1 MIKAVFFDLDGTLL
15 SSKKFI
21 SQSAVTMLKT
31 CRDQNIKLFTATA
44 RTPDLDKSLGWNVE
58 TLSLFDGGVFCN
70 GAINILDNR
79 AEYNFINSEVIN
91 RIVKTMRSYPNINLA
106 LQSTNNV
113 HAFNN
118 KLSKTELVL
127 WGTEE
132 NKIFSTENISYEKI
146 LLEIRQYS
154 CGVVPNTEQIILR
167 LNCSIYFPTVPK
179 LMPKQVINILSKTCG
194 KLARVYVTDEG
205 RVIQVGSIEASKYNG
220 VESIR
225 KRLGIKKNEV
235 AVFGDD
241 INDLEMI
248 SGYENSVAMGN
259 AVPEIKA
266 AARFVTNDNDD
277 DGIAFAI
284 EKFVIGNVII

>member
-91 RIVKTMRSYPNINLA
+91 SIVTVMRNYPNINLS
-106 LQSTNNV
+106 LQSTDNV

-118 KLSKTELVL
+118 KLSKTELAL

-132 NKIFSTENISYEKI
+132 NKIFSMENISYEKI
-146 LLEIRQYS
+146 LKVLIFDGGFSTELKELSENNLNIYTCLICPVCRYNTLKYVSIPAVLCLTQNKLS
-154 CGVVPNTEQIILR
+154 CV
-167 LNCSIYFPTVPK
+167 
-179 LMPKQVINILSKTCG
+179 
-194 KLARVYVTDEG
+194 
-205 RVIQVGSIEASKYNG
+205 
-220 VESIR
+220 
-225 KRLGIKKNEV
+225 
-235 AVFGDD
+235 
-241 INDLEMI
+241 
-248 SGYENSVAMGN
+248 
-259 AVPEIKA
+259 
-266 AARFVTNDNDD
+266 
-277 DGIAFAI
+277 
-284 EKFVIGNVII
+284 

>member
-1 MIKAVFFDLDGTLL
+1 
-15 SSKKFI
+15 
-21 SQSAVTMLKT
+21 
-31 CRDQNIKLFTATA
+31 
-44 RTPDLDKSLGWNVE
+44 
-58 TLSLFDGGVFCN
+58 
-70 GAINILDNR
+70 
-79 AEYNFINSEVIN
+79 
-91 RIVKTMRSYPNINLA
+91 
-106 LQSTNNV
+106 
-113 HAFNN
+113 
-118 KLSKTELVL
+118 
-127 WGTEE
+127 
-132 NKIFSTENISYEKI
+132 
-146 LLEIRQYS
+146 
-154 CGVVPNTEQIILR
+154 
-167 LNCSIYFPTVPK
+167 
-179 LMPKQVINILSKTCG
+179 MPKQVINILSKTCG